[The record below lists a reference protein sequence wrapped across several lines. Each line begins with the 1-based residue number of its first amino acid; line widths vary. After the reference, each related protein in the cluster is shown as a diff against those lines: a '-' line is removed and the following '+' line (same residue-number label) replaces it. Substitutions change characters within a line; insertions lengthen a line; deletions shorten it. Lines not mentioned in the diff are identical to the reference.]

1 MIIIDTKASDYK
13 IIDGITNI
21 PLYDFKP
28 LKYKIRNTDYTDFI
42 FQSTQAVL
50 KFSNHINLLKKK
62 NIKVYAMGH
71 TTSEVLSSFGIDS
84 ISPDKPG
91 SRHLINILK
100 ENIDNRKFLIVKGS
114 GGLND
119 IYKFLKK
126 SDVFSEEINVYER
139 IELKDYKDLKNKFNS
154 ADAIIFPSVYAIEIF
169 LREIHTKNTNIKLF
183 CVSDRILQ
191 ELNKRGQSGFILDN
205 YFSSNDL
212 IKEIKGSI

>member
-62 NIKVYAMGH
+62 NIR
-71 TTSEVLSSFGIDS
+71 F
-84 ISPDKPG
+84 
-91 SRHLINILK
+91 LK
-100 ENIDNRKFLIVKGS
+100 ES
-114 GGLND
+114 GVL
-119 IYKFLKK
+119 
-126 SDVFSEEINVYER
+126 SEEINVYER
-139 IELKDYKDLKNKFNS
+139 IELKDYKALKNKFKS

-169 LREIHTKNTNIKLF
+169 LREIYTKNTNTKDWIKV
-183 CVSDRILQ
+183 CNWKDH
-191 ELNKRGQSGFILDN
+191 
-205 YFSSNDL
+205 SS
-212 IKEIKGSI
+212 KV